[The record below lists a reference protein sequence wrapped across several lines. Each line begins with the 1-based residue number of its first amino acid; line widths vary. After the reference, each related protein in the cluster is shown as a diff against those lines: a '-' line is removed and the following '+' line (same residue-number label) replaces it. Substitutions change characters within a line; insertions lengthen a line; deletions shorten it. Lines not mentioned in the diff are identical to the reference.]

1 MAKLGG
7 LLSVSEDLK
16 IFLEDFMDLLNAQES
31 SIVKMR
37 MQLEK
42 LLGATPKASPKL
54 PFDVSKIKWQD
65 RENEK
70 GKFQFSEDFDSVDH
84 KALLKFLNEHTPGKC
99 VTSEDWFYWVYREG
113 SKIGRKLRAK

>member
-1 MAKLGG
+1 M
-7 LLSVSEDLK
+7 SEDFK
-16 IFLEDFMDLLNAQES
+16 IFLEDLLVFLECQEAG
-31 SIVKMR
+31 VV
-37 MQLEK
+37 QLRRQISK
-42 LLGATPKASPKL
+42 LLGEAKPGVKL
-54 PFDVSKIKWQD
+54 PFDASKIKWQD
-65 RENEK
+65 RENAK